1 MNFHIKKS
9 RAPKLLVMIT
19 VSIVLISITIK
30 AQAQEKGT
38 TGQKMLENAIYYDK
52 NTDLEW
58 LAGPDKATNWYDA
71 KKWVDS
77 LAAAAGGGGWRM
89 PTLKE
94 LETLYQKG
102 KKCNLKPFLKTT
114 GCWVWSGE
122 TKGSSL
128 AWGYDYF
135 YEPGG
140 SILSGGSVS
149 GSGPVTLNRDDST
162 SSSRGFAVRSRK

>member
-1 MNFHIKKS
+1 MNFYIKKS
-9 RAPKLLVMIT
+9 RTSKLLVLIT
-19 VSIVLISITIK
+19 VSIVLVFITNK
-30 AQAQEKGT
+30 AQAQEKET
-38 TGQKMLENAIYYDK
+38 TSQKVLESAIYYDK
-52 NTDLEW
+52 NTGLEW
-58 LAGPDKATNWYDA
+58 LAGPDKPTNWNDA
-71 KKWVDS
+71 IKWVGN
-77 LAAAAGGGGWRM
+77 LTGVAGGGWRM

-102 KKCNLKPFLKTT
+102 EKCNLKPFLKTT

-140 SILSGGSVS
+140 SILSGSSVS

-162 SSSRGFAVRSRK
+162 NSTRGFAVRSRK